1 VIIVEQCAERQIP
14 LDNPASLT
22 LFPNPNTGRFG
33 IRVNTDLYTKLNVRI
48 YNNLGQL
55 IRTQQIAGVFFAQVV
70 QMDLTQLPNGTYH
83 LLISNDEKGETI
95 SRTISMAI
103 YK

>member
-1 VIIVEQCAERQIP
+1 
-14 LDNPASLT
+14 
-22 LFPNPNTGRFG
+22 
-33 IRVNTDLYTKLNVRI
+33 
-48 YNNLGQL
+48 L
-55 IRTQQIAGVFFAQVV
+55 IRTQQIAGVFFGQVV

-83 LLISNDEKGETI
+83 LLFSNDEKGETI